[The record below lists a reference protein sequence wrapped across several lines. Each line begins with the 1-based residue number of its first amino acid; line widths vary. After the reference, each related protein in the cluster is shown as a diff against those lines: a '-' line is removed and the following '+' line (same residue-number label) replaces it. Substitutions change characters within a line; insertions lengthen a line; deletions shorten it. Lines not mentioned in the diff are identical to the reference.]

1 MVVSSYQ
8 FNHYWGV
15 NYSDTGGKL
24 DLKLAKVYI
33 YSPSFHLLAMGEIS
47 NVSFR

>member
-1 MVVSSYQ
+1 VSSYQ
-8 FNHYWGV
+8 FNNYWGD
-15 NYSDTGGKL
+15 NYSETGGKF

-33 YSPSFHLLAMGEIS
+33 YSTSFHLLAMGEIS